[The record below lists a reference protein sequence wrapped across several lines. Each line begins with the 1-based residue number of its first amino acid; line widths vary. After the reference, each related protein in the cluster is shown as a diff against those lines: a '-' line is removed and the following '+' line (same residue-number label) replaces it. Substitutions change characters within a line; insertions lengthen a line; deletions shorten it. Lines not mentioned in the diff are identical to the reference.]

1 MNEKLDTVKEN
12 VGLVLGVIATVFGFY
27 LIFFYGEN
35 LRLVVYAIVFHLA
48 IYLLILRKYI
58 SKHRILFQIFSI
70 SICYVFLQIIWG
82 ASPKLQLKEFEW
94 THPDWQHASQVQL
107 VDAQSKV
114 YRRSRSVSYAY
125 MNVIYQY
132 EYQSQHYSA
141 EQSNL
146 VRQYAMLLTDEPPEL
161 RQLTE
166 SKLKNQFLNGQAVV
180 LVNPAQPQKSMYFYS
195 QQGLDIRGSWFAKIL
210 WGLQL
215 VFIFSLLVIL
225 GLMFKKVVNP
235 NNKIQKWSKP
245 KRYLFIVIIF
255 MVGWTVL
262 FASWILFMYIKN
274 AP

>member
-1 MNEKLDTVKEN
+1 MNQKLDTVKEN

-27 LIFFYGEN
+27 LMFFYGEN
-35 LRLVVYAIVFHLA
+35 LRIVVYAIVFHLA

-58 SKHRILFQIFSI
+58 SRHRILFQIFSI
-70 SICYVFLQIIWG
+70 CICYVFLQIIWG

-132 EYQSQHYSA
+132 AYQSQHYSA

-180 LVNPAQPQKSMYFYS
+180 LVNPAKPQESMYFYS

-215 VFIFSLLVIL
+215 VFIFPLLAIL
-225 GLMFKKVVNP
+225 GLIFKKVVNP
-235 NNKIQKWSKP
+235 NNKIQTWSKP

>member
-12 VGLVLGVIATVFGFY
+12 VVQILGGIAVVFGLY
-27 LIFFYGEN
+27 LMFFYGEN
-35 LRLVVYAIVFHLA
+35 LRIVVYAVVFHFA

-58 SKHRILFQIFSI
+58 SKHRILFQFISIF
-70 SICYVFLQIIWG
+70 ICYVFFQMIWG

-94 THPDWQHASQVQL
+94 THPHWQHVSQVQL
-107 VDAQSKV
+107 IDSQSNV

-132 EYQSQHYSA
+132 EYQDKYYLE
-141 EQSNL
+141 EQSDL
-146 VRQYAMLLTDEPPEL
+146 VRQYAMLLTDEPPGL

-166 SKLKNQFLNGQAVV
+166 SKLKNQFLNGQAMV

-195 QQGLDIRGSWFAKIL
+195 QQWFDLRGSWLAKIL

-215 VFIFSLLVIL
+215 ISIFALLAAL
-225 GLMFKKVVNP
+225 GLMIKKTINP
-235 NNKIQKWSKP
+235 SHTIQTWSKP
-245 KRYLFIVIIF
+245 KRYVFIAVFFI
-255 MVGWTVL
+255 VGWTIL
-262 FASWILFMYIKN
+262 FAGWILFMYLKN